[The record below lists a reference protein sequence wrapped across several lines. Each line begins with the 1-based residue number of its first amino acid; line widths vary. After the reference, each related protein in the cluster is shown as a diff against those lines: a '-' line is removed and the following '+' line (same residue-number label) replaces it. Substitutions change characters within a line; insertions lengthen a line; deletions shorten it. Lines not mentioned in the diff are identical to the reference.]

1 MYKSCDNRR
10 PIVIFMKI
18 STSFKVTC
26 GYVLLVGVLA
36 GMFYYLYRQ
45 TQSVARMS
53 EVETQ
58 VARHRQATNHLMSW
72 LLESESRAQAV
83 SMGRQEAYKSYAT
96 AIDSVQAAIYSLD
109 TLLTDSVQHARLDTL
124 QLLVNERRES
134 LEVLL
139 AILGKNQTG
148 NALEKRIADL
158 RSGKNQ
164 VTVNNPTVTGK
175 VVKVQR
181 SYEIEKSKKGFFRRL
196 ADAFRPAHTDTTR
209 VRQEAN
215 VSEGD
220 TLAANVN
227 VSGSVADVLDD
238 IKREAGRQQK
248 VQSSKAEAQ
257 ANRLRL
263 MGQEMTQNIG
273 RLLKSIETE
282 EQRWTQ
288 EALAHETA
296 IRQRGAW
303 TVGGVAAA
311 ASTLA
316 LLLLG
321 RVWRDIRL
329 SARYRR
335 QLEQAKLR
343 AENLLQQR
351 EQLMLT
357 ITHDIKAP
365 VSTILGY
372 LELAEHPADKRQ
384 TAFYLNSMQGAADHL
399 LQLVT
404 SLLDYHRL
412 EAGKM
417 DAQLVSFNPAHLVRE
432 AADAL
437 RPIATKKNLQLT
449 CHIEGPDTDST
460 YCGDAF
466 RLRQILNNL
475 LTNALKF
482 TENGG
487 ITLSAYTTPD
497 HWLHCQVSDTGC
509 GMNEEERQH
518 IFDAFTR
525 LKSAQGQDGVGLG
538 LAITQ
543 KLIDLLG
550 GHLEVESQKGK
561 GSTFKVSLPLQRTDD
576 APDATTAP
584 QHGQARFDGWRIL
597 LLDDDR
603 LQLQLTSEM
612 LQRLS
617 CHPAD
622 IAAFNQPEDAFV
634 RLQAE
639 RFDVLLTDIQMP
651 AMGGFDVLRK
661 VRQLPPPNEQIPV
674 VAVTARADM
683 DEASLQQE
691 GFATCLHKPF
701 SLSELAAVLQKARP
715 EAMTGEPAILPEPA
729 IAATPTPEHSATTPT
744 QAAANPFAPLL
755 SFAEGDT
762 NAEQAILSTFY
773 EETQAH
779 AQAFRQALEQK
790 NIHELG
796 RLGHKL
802 LPTFTLLQSPIT
814 DDLKWLEA
822 QRTQT
827 AWTDEAT
834 LPAQRVAAELDRTLR
849 ALQQQLTPQ
858 TSNTDALE

>member
-1 MYKSCDNRR
+1 M
-10 PIVIFMKI
+10 
-18 STSFKVTC
+18 
-26 GYVLLVGVLA
+26 LLVGVLA

-83 SMGRQEAYKSYAT
+83 SMGRQEAYKSYAV

-248 VQSSKAEAQ
+248 VQSSKADAQ

-482 TENGG
+482 TEKGG

-576 APDATTAP
+576 APDAVTTP

-661 VRQLPPPNEQIPV
+661 VRQLPPPNDRIPV

-729 IAATPTPEHSATTPT
+729 IAATPTPEPPATTPA
-744 QAAANPFAPLL
+744 QATANPFAPLL

-762 NAEQAILSTFY
+762 DAEQAILSTFY

-790 NIHELG
+790 DIHELG

-814 DDLKWLEA
+814 GDLKWLEA

>member
-1 MYKSCDNRR
+1 
-10 PIVIFMKI
+10 MKI

-83 SMGRQEAYKSYAT
+83 SMGRQEAYKSYAV

-248 VQSSKAEAQ
+248 VQSSKADAQ

-351 EQLMLT
+351 ERLMLT

-482 TENGG
+482 TEKGG

-576 APDATTAP
+576 APDAVTTP

-661 VRQLPPPNEQIPV
+661 VRQLPPPNDQIPV

-715 EAMTGEPAILPEPA
+715 EAMTGEPAILPEPT
-729 IAATPTPEHSATTPT
+729 IAATPTPEPPATTPT

-762 NAEQAILSTFY
+762 DAEQAILSTFY

-790 NIHELG
+790 DIHELG

>member
-1 MYKSCDNRR
+1 
-10 PIVIFMKI
+10 MKI

-26 GYVLLVGVLA
+26 GYVLLVSVLA

-45 TQSVARMS
+45 TQSMARMS

-58 VARHRQATNHLMSW
+58 VARHRQATNRLMSW
-72 LLESESRAQAV
+72 LLEAENRAQAV
-83 SMGRQEAYKSYAT
+83 SMGREEAYRPYAA

-109 TLLTDSVQHARLDTL
+109 TLQTDSIQHARLDTL
-124 QLLVNERRES
+124 QALVNEKRES
-134 LEVLL
+134 MEVLL
-139 AILGKNQTG
+139 AIMNKNHAG
-148 NALEKRIADL
+148 RALEQRIADL
-158 RSGKNQ
+158 RSGKDQ

-175 VVKVQR
+175 VVNVQR

-196 ADAFRPAHTDTTR
+196 ADAFRPSHTDTTR

-220 TLAANVN
+220 TLEADVN
-227 VSGSVADVLDD
+227 VSGRVADVLDD

-248 VQSSKAEAQ
+248 AQSNKADAQ

-263 MGQEMTQNIG
+263 MGQEMTQSIS
-273 RLLKSIETE
+273 RLLKSIEAE

-288 EALAHETA
+288 EALARETT
-296 IRQRGAW
+296 IRRHGAW

-321 RVWRDIRL
+321 RVWSDIRRA
-329 SARYRR
+329 ARYRN
-335 QLEQAKLR
+335 QLEQAKQR
-343 AENLLQQR
+343 AEDLLQQR

-372 LELAEHPADKRQ
+372 LELAGHPADRRQ
-384 TAFYLNSMQGAADHL
+384 TEFYMNSMQGAADHL

-417 DAQLVSFNPAHLVRE
+417 DAQPVSFNPARLVSE
-432 AADAL
+432 TADAL
-437 RPIATKKNLQLT
+437 RPLADKKNLQLT
-449 CHIEGPDTDST
+449 CRIEGPDTNHT

-482 TENGG
+482 TEKGG
-487 ITLSAYTTPD
+487 ITLSACITPD
-497 HWLHCQVSDTGC
+497 HWLHCRVSDTGC
-509 GMNEEERQH
+509 GMSEEERQH
-518 IFDAFTR
+518 IFEAFTR

-550 GHLEVESQKGK
+550 GRLEVESQKGK

-576 APDATTAP
+576 APDAATAP
-584 QHGQARFDGWRIL
+584 QGGQARFDGWRIL

-617 CHPAD
+617 CRPAD

-683 DEASLQQE
+683 DEATLQQE

-701 SLSELAAVLQKARP
+701 SLGDLAAVLQKAHP
-715 EAMTGEPAILPEPA
+715 EAMTGKPAILPEPA
-729 IAATPTPEHSATTPT
+729 IAAAPTPEPSATTPP
-744 QAAANPFAPLL
+744 QAAGNPFAPLL

-762 NAEQAILSTFY
+762 DAEQAILSTFY
-773 EETQAH
+773 EETQGH
-779 AQAFRQALEQK
+779 EKAFRQALEQK
-790 NIHELG
+790 DIHELG

-802 LPTFTLLQSPIT
+802 LPTFTLLQSAIA

-822 QRTQT
+822 QRAQT
-827 AWTDEAT
+827 AWTDEAA
-834 LPAQRVAAELDRTLR
+834 LPAQRVAAELDHTLR
-849 ALQQQLTPQ
+849 ALQQQLAAAP

>member
-1 MYKSCDNRR
+1 
-10 PIVIFMKI
+10 MKI

-26 GYVLLVGVLA
+26 GYVLLVSVLA

-58 VARHRQATNHLMSW
+58 VARHRQATNRLMSW
-72 LLESESRAQAV
+72 LLEAENRAQAV
-83 SMGRQEAYKSYAT
+83 SMGREEAYRPYAA

-109 TLLTDSVQHARLDTL
+109 TLQTDSIQHARLDTL
-124 QLLVNERRES
+124 QALVNEKRES
-134 LEVLL
+134 MEVLL
-139 AILGKNQTG
+139 AIMNKNHAG
-148 NALEKRIADL
+148 RALEQRIADL
-158 RSGKNQ
+158 RSGKDQ

-175 VVKVQR
+175 VVNVQR

-196 ADAFRPAHTDTTR
+196 ADAFRPSHTDTTR

-220 TLAANVN
+220 TLEADVN
-227 VSGSVADVLDD
+227 VSGRVADVLDD

-248 VQSSKAEAQ
+248 AQSNKADAQ

-263 MGQEMTQNIG
+263 MGQEMTQSIS
-273 RLLKSIETE
+273 RLLKSIEAE

-288 EALAHETA
+288 EALARETT
-296 IRQRGAW
+296 IRRHGAW

-311 ASTLA
+311 ASTLT

-321 RVWRDIRL
+321 RVWSDIRRA
-329 SARYRR
+329 ARYRN
-335 QLEQAKLR
+335 QLEQAKQR
-343 AENLLQQR
+343 AEDLLQQR

-372 LELAEHPADKRQ
+372 LELAGHPADRRQ
-384 TAFYLNSMQGAADHL
+384 TEFYMNSMQGAADHL

-417 DAQLVSFNPAHLVRE
+417 DAQPVSFNPARLVSE
-432 AADAL
+432 TADAL
-437 RPIATKKNLQLT
+437 RPLADKKNLQLT
-449 CHIEGPDTDST
+449 CRIEGPDTNHT

-482 TENGG
+482 TEKGG
-487 ITLSAYTTPD
+487 ITLSACITPD
-497 HWLHCQVSDTGC
+497 HWLHCRVSDTGC
-509 GMNEEERQH
+509 GMSEEERQH

-550 GHLEVESQKGK
+550 GRLEVESQKGK

-576 APDATTAP
+576 APDAATAP
-584 QHGQARFDGWRIL
+584 QGGQARFDGWRIL

-603 LQLQLTSEM
+603 LQLQLTAEM

-617 CHPAD
+617 CRPAD

-661 VRQLPPPNEQIPV
+661 VRQLPPPQRADSGSSRYGPGRHGRGHPATGRLCHLPAQAVQSGRPGRRTAKGTSRGHDRQAGHSPRTGNSCRSDSGTIRHHTTAGCRQPV
-674 VAVTARADM
+674 CPATVLCRRRHGCRTGHTVDLLRGDTRPRKSLQTGSRAKGHTRTGTARA
-683 DEASLQQE
+683 Q
-691 GFATCLHKPF
+691 
-701 SLSELAAVLQKARP
+701 
-715 EAMTGEPAILPEPA
+715 
-729 IAATPTPEHSATTPT
+729 AATHLH
-744 QAAANPFAPLL
+744 AAA
-755 SFAEGDT
+755 
-762 NAEQAILSTFY
+762 I
-773 EETQAH
+773 
-779 AQAFRQALEQK
+779 
-790 NIHELG
+790 
-796 RLGHKL
+796 GH
-802 LPTFTLLQSPIT
+802 
-814 DDLKWLEA
+814 
-822 QRTQT
+822 RG
-827 AWTDEAT
+827 
-834 LPAQRVAAELDRTLR
+834 
-849 ALQQQLTPQ
+849 
-858 TSNTDALE
+858 

>member
-1 MYKSCDNRR
+1 
-10 PIVIFMKI
+10 MKI

-83 SMGRQEAYKSYAT
+83 SMGRQEAYKSYAV

-139 AILGKNQTG
+139 AILDKNQAG

-248 VQSSKAEAQ
+248 VQASKADAQ

-482 TENGG
+482 TEKGG
-487 ITLSAYTTPD
+487 ITLSACTTPD

-576 APDATTAP
+576 APDAVTAP

-603 LQLQLTSEM
+603 LQLQLTAEM

-661 VRQLPPPNEQIPV
+661 VRQLPPPNDRIPV

-729 IAATPTPEHSATTPT
+729 IAATPTPEPSATTPA
-744 QAAANPFAPLL
+744 QATANPFAPLL

-762 NAEQAILSTFY
+762 DAEQAILSTFY

-790 NIHELG
+790 DIHELG

-814 DDLKWLEA
+814 GDLKWLEA

-849 ALQQQLTPQ
+849 ALQQQLTPP

>member
-1 MYKSCDNRR
+1 M
-10 PIVIFMKI
+10 
-18 STSFKVTC
+18 
-26 GYVLLVGVLA
+26 LLVGVLA

-83 SMGRQEAYKSYAT
+83 SMGRQEAYKSYAV
-96 AIDSVQAAIYSLD
+96 AIDSVQTAIYSLD

-248 VQSSKAEAQ
+248 VQSSKADAQ

-288 EALAHETA
+288 EALAHETS

-482 TENGG
+482 TEKGG

-576 APDATTAP
+576 EPHATTAP

-715 EAMTGEPAILPEPA
+715 KAMTGEPAILPEPA
-729 IAATPTPEHSATTPT
+729 IAATPTPEPPATTPA
-744 QAAANPFAPLL
+744 QAAANPFSPLL

-762 NAEQAILSTFY
+762 DAEQAILSTFY

-814 DDLKWLEA
+814 GDLKWLEA

-827 AWTDEAT
+827 AWTDEAA

>member
-1 MYKSCDNRR
+1 
-10 PIVIFMKI
+10 MKI

-83 SMGRQEAYKSYAT
+83 SMGRQEAYKSYSVT
-96 AIDSVQAAIYSLD
+96 IDSVQAAIYSLD

-124 QLLVNERRES
+124 QQLVNERRES

-196 ADAFRPAHTDTTR
+196 ADAFRPGHTDTTR

-248 VQSSKAEAQ
+248 VQSSKADAQ

-288 EALAHETA
+288 EALAHETS

-482 TENGG
+482 TEKGG

-576 APDATTAP
+576 APDAVTTP

-683 DEASLQQE
+683 DEASPQQE

-729 IAATPTPEHSATTPT
+729 IAATPTPESPATTPAQT
-744 QAAANPFAPLL
+744 TANPFAPLL

-762 NAEQAILSTFY
+762 DAEQAILSTFY

-790 NIHELG
+790 DIHELG

>member
-1 MYKSCDNRR
+1 
-10 PIVIFMKI
+10 MKI

-72 LLESESRAQAV
+72 LLESESRAQAI

-139 AILGKNQTG
+139 AILDKNQAG

-248 VQSSKAEAQ
+248 VQASKADAQ

-482 TENGG
+482 TEKGG

-576 APDATTAP
+576 APDAVTTP
-584 QHGQARFDGWRIL
+584 RRGQARFDGWRIL

-661 VRQLPPPNEQIPV
+661 VRQLPPPNDQIPV

-729 IAATPTPEHSATTPT
+729 IAATPTPEPSVTTPA
-744 QAAANPFAPLL
+744 QATANPFAPLL

-762 NAEQAILSTFY
+762 DAEQAILSTFY

-790 NIHELG
+790 DIHELG

-814 DDLKWLEA
+814 GDLKWLEA

-849 ALQQQLTPQ
+849 ALQQQLTPP

>member
-1 MYKSCDNRR
+1 
-10 PIVIFMKI
+10 MKI

-227 VSGSVADVLDD
+227 VSSSVADVLDD

-248 VQSSKAEAQ
+248 VQSSKADAQ

-288 EALAHETA
+288 EALAHETS

-482 TENGG
+482 TEKGG

-576 APDATTAP
+576 APDAVTTP

-661 VRQLPPPNEQIPV
+661 VRQLPPPNDQIPV

-729 IAATPTPEHSATTPT
+729 IAATPTPEPSVTTPA

-762 NAEQAILSTFY
+762 DAEQAILSTFY

-779 AQAFRQALEQK
+779 TQAFRQALEQK
-790 NIHELG
+790 DIHELG

-814 DDLKWLEA
+814 GDLKWLEA

-827 AWTDEAT
+827 DWTDEAT

>member
-1 MYKSCDNRR
+1 
-10 PIVIFMKI
+10 MKI

-58 VARHRQATNHLMSW
+58 VARHRQATNRLMSW
-72 LLESESRAQAV
+72 LLEAENRAQAV
-83 SMGRQEAYKSYAT
+83 SMGRQEAYRPYAA

-109 TLLTDSVQHARLDTL
+109 TLQTDSIQHARLDTL
-124 QLLVNERRES
+124 LTLVNEKRES
-134 LEVLL
+134 MEVLL
-139 AILGKNQTG
+139 AIMNKNHAG
-148 NALEKRIADL
+148 RALEQRIADL
-158 RSGKNQ
+158 RSGKDQ

-175 VVKVQR
+175 VVNVQR

-196 ADAFRPAHTDTTR
+196 ADAFRPSHTDTTR

-220 TLAANVN
+220 TLASDVN
-227 VSGSVADVLDD
+227 VSGRVADVLDD

-248 VQSSKAEAQ
+248 AQSNKTDAQ

-263 MGQEMTQNIG
+263 MGQEMTQSIS
-273 RLLKSIETE
+273 RLLKSIEAE

-288 EALAHETA
+288 EALARETA

-321 RVWRDIRL
+321 RVWRDIRRA
-329 SARYRR
+329 ARYRN
-335 QLEQAKLR
+335 QLEQAKQR

-372 LELAEHPADKRQ
+372 LELAGHPTDKRQ
-384 TAFYLNSMQGAADHL
+384 TDFYLNSIQGAADHL

-417 DAQLVSFNPAHLVRE
+417 DAHLVSFNPAHLMRE

-437 RPIATKKNLQLT
+437 RPIAAKKNLQLT
-449 CHIEGPDTDST
+449 CHIEGPDIDST

-497 HWLHCQVSDTGC
+497 HWLCCQVSDTGC

-518 IFDAFTR
+518 IFEAFTR

-576 APDATTAP
+576 AENATAQP
-584 QHGQARFDGWRIL
+584 KNGQARFDGWRIL

-617 CHPAD
+617 FRPAD

-651 AMGGFDVLRK
+651 AMGGFEVLRK

-683 DEASLQQE
+683 DEGTLQQE

-701 SLSELAAVLQKARP
+701 SLGDLTAVLQKARP
-715 EAMTGEPAILPEPA
+715 EAVAGEPSILPEPA
-729 IAATPTPEHSATTPT
+729 VAAAPTPEPSATTPP
-744 QAAANPFAPLL
+744 QAAGNPFAPLL
-755 SFAEGDT
+755 AFAEGDT
-762 NAEQAILSTFY
+762 DAEQAILSTFY

-779 AQAFRQALEQK
+779 AKAFRQALEQK
-790 NIHELG
+790 DIHELG

-802 LPTFTLLQSPIT
+802 LPTFTLLQSTIAG
-814 DDLKWLEA
+814 DLKWLEA

-834 LPAQRVAAELDRTLR
+834 LPAQRVAAELDRTLQ

>member
-1 MYKSCDNRR
+1 
-10 PIVIFMKI
+10 MKI

-83 SMGRQEAYKSYAT
+83 SMGRQEAYKSYAV

-227 VSGSVADVLDD
+227 VSGSVADILDD

-248 VQSSKAEAQ
+248 VQASKADAQ

-288 EALAHETA
+288 EALAHETS

-466 RLRQILNNL
+466 RIRQILNNL

-482 TENGG
+482 TEKGG

-576 APDATTAP
+576 APDAVTTP

-729 IAATPTPEHSATTPT
+729 IAATPTPESSATTPA

-762 NAEQAILSTFY
+762 DAEQAILSTFY

-779 AQAFRQALEQK
+779 TQAFRQALEQK
-790 NIHELG
+790 DIHELG

-814 DDLKWLEA
+814 GDLKWLEA

-827 AWTDEAT
+827 DWTDEAT

>member
-1 MYKSCDNRR
+1 M
-10 PIVIFMKI
+10 
-18 STSFKVTC
+18 
-26 GYVLLVGVLA
+26 LLVGVLA

-83 SMGRQEAYKSYAT
+83 SMGRQEAYKSYAI

-248 VQSSKAEAQ
+248 VQSSKADAQ

-482 TENGG
+482 TEKGG

-576 APDATTAP
+576 APDAVTTP

-661 VRQLPPPNEQIPV
+661 VRQLPPPNDRIPV

-729 IAATPTPEHSATTPT
+729 IAATPTPEPSVTTPA

-762 NAEQAILSTFY
+762 DAEQAILSTFY

-779 AQAFRQALEQK
+779 TQAFRQALEQK
-790 NIHELG
+790 DIHELG

-814 DDLKWLEA
+814 GDLKWLEA

-827 AWTDEAT
+827 DWTDEAT

>member
-1 MYKSCDNRR
+1 
-10 PIVIFMKI
+10 MKI

-83 SMGRQEAYKSYAT
+83 SMGRQEAYKSYAV

-248 VQSSKAEAQ
+248 VQSSKADAQ

-482 TENGG
+482 TEKGG

-576 APDATTAP
+576 APDAVTTP

-661 VRQLPPPNEQIPV
+661 VRQLPPPNDRIPV

-729 IAATPTPEHSATTPT
+729 IAATPTPEPPATTPA
-744 QAAANPFAPLL
+744 QATANPFAPLL

-762 NAEQAILSTFY
+762 DAEQAILSTFY

-790 NIHELG
+790 DIHELG

-814 DDLKWLEA
+814 GDLKWLEA

>member
-1 MYKSCDNRR
+1 M
-10 PIVIFMKI
+10 
-18 STSFKVTC
+18 
-26 GYVLLVGVLA
+26 LLVGVLA

-96 AIDSVQAAIYSLD
+96 AIDSVQTAIYSLD

-215 VSEGD
+215 VSKGD

-248 VQSSKAEAQ
+248 VQASKADAQ

-288 EALAHETA
+288 EALAHETS

-482 TENGG
+482 TEKGG

-576 APDATTAP
+576 APDAVTTP

-661 VRQLPPPNEQIPV
+661 VRQLPPPNDRIPV

-715 EAMTGEPAILPEPA
+715 EAMTGEPTILPEPA
-729 IAATPTPEHSATTPT
+729 IAATPTPKPSATTPAQT
-744 QAAANPFAPLL
+744 TANPFAPLL

-762 NAEQAILSTFY
+762 DAEQAILSTFY

-790 NIHELG
+790 DIHELG

-814 DDLKWLEA
+814 GDLKWLEA

-827 AWTDEAT
+827 DWTDEAT

>member
-1 MYKSCDNRR
+1 
-10 PIVIFMKI
+10 MKI

-83 SMGRQEAYKSYAT
+83 SMGRQEAYKSYAV

-124 QLLVNERRES
+124 QLLVNGRRES

-248 VQSSKAEAQ
+248 VQSSKADAQ

-288 EALAHETA
+288 EALAHETS

-482 TENGG
+482 TEKGD

-576 APDATTAP
+576 APDAVTTP

-715 EAMTGEPAILPEPA
+715 EVMTGEPAILPEPA
-729 IAATPTPEHSATTPT
+729 IAAPEHSATTPT

-762 NAEQAILSTFY
+762 DAEQAILSTFY

-790 NIHELG
+790 DIHELG

-814 DDLKWLEA
+814 GDLKWLEA

-827 AWTDEAT
+827 DWTDEAT

>member
-1 MYKSCDNRR
+1 
-10 PIVIFMKI
+10 MKI

-83 SMGRQEAYKSYAT
+83 SMGRQEAYKSYAVT
-96 AIDSVQAAIYSLD
+96 IDSVQAAIYSLD

-248 VQSSKAEAQ
+248 VQASKADAQ

-288 EALAHETA
+288 EALAHETS

-482 TENGG
+482 TEKGG

-661 VRQLPPPNEQIPV
+661 VRQLPPPNDQIPV

-729 IAATPTPEHSATTPT
+729 IAATPTPESSATTPA
-744 QAAANPFAPLL
+744 QATANPFTPLL

-762 NAEQAILSTFY
+762 DAEQAILSTFY

-790 NIHELG
+790 DIHELG

-814 DDLKWLEA
+814 GDLKWLEA

>member
-1 MYKSCDNRR
+1 
-10 PIVIFMKI
+10 MKI

-83 SMGRQEAYKSYAT
+83 SMGRQEAYKSYAV

-248 VQSSKAEAQ
+248 VQSSKADAQ

-288 EALAHETA
+288 EALAHETS

-482 TENGG
+482 TEKGG

-576 APDATTAP
+576 APDAVTTP
-584 QHGQARFDGWRIL
+584 QRGQARFDGWRIL

-661 VRQLPPPNEQIPV
+661 VRQLPPPNDQIPV

-715 EAMTGEPAILPEPA
+715 EAMTGEPAILPEPT
-729 IAATPTPEHSATTPT
+729 IAATPTPEPPATTPT

-762 NAEQAILSTFY
+762 DAEQAILSTFY

-790 NIHELG
+790 DIHELG

>member
-1 MYKSCDNRR
+1 
-10 PIVIFMKI
+10 MKI

-83 SMGRQEAYKSYAT
+83 SMGRQEAYKSYAV

-248 VQSSKAEAQ
+248 VQSSKADAQ

-288 EALAHETA
+288 EALAHETS

-372 LELAEHPADKRQ
+372 LELAEHPANKRQ

-482 TENGG
+482 TEKGG

-622 IAAFNQPEDAFV
+622 IAAFTQPEDAFV

-661 VRQLPPPNEQIPV
+661 VRQLPPPNDQIPV

-715 EAMTGEPAILPEPA
+715 EAMTGEPAILPEPP
-729 IAATPTPEHSATTPT
+729 IAATPTPESSATTPA
-744 QAAANPFAPLL
+744 QATANPFAPLL

-762 NAEQAILSTFY
+762 DAEQAILSTFY
-773 EETQAH
+773 EETQGH
-779 AQAFRQALEQK
+779 AKAFRQALEQK
-790 NIHELG
+790 DIHELG

-814 DDLKWLEA
+814 GELKWLEA

-827 AWTDEAT
+827 AWTDEAA

>member
-1 MYKSCDNRR
+1 M
-10 PIVIFMKI
+10 
-18 STSFKVTC
+18 
-26 GYVLLVGVLA
+26 LLVGVLA

-83 SMGRQEAYKSYAT
+83 SMGRQEAYKSYAVT
-96 AIDSVQAAIYSLD
+96 IDSVQAAIYSLD

-248 VQSSKAEAQ
+248 VQSSKADAQ

-288 EALAHETA
+288 EALAHETS

-437 RPIATKKNLQLT
+437 RPIATKKDLQLT

-482 TENGG
+482 TEKGG

-584 QHGQARFDGWRIL
+584 RHGQARFDGWRIL

-603 LQLQLTSEM
+603 LQLQLTAEM

-661 VRQLPPPNEQIPV
+661 VRQLPPPNDQIPV

-729 IAATPTPEHSATTPT
+729 IAATPTPEPSATTPT

-762 NAEQAILSTFY
+762 DAEQAILSTFY

-790 NIHELG
+790 DIHELG

>member
-1 MYKSCDNRR
+1 M
-10 PIVIFMKI
+10 
-18 STSFKVTC
+18 
-26 GYVLLVGVLA
+26 LLVGVLA

-83 SMGRQEAYKSYAT
+83 SMGRQEAYKSYAVT
-96 AIDSVQAAIYSLD
+96 IDSVQAAIYSLD

-248 VQSSKAEAQ
+248 VQSSKADAQ

-288 EALAHETA
+288 EALAHETS

-417 DAQLVSFNPAHLVRE
+417 DAQLVSFNPAHLVRK

-437 RPIATKKNLQLT
+437 HPIATKKNLQLT

-482 TENGG
+482 TEKGG

-576 APDATTAP
+576 APDAVTTP
-584 QHGQARFDGWRIL
+584 QRGQARFDGWRIL

-661 VRQLPPPNEQIPV
+661 VRQLPPPNDQIPV

-729 IAATPTPEHSATTPT
+729 IAATPTPESSATTPA
-744 QAAANPFAPLL
+744 QATANPFAPLL

-762 NAEQAILSTFY
+762 DAEQAILSTFY

-790 NIHELG
+790 DIHELG

-814 DDLKWLEA
+814 GDLKWLEA

>member
-1 MYKSCDNRR
+1 M
-10 PIVIFMKI
+10 
-18 STSFKVTC
+18 
-26 GYVLLVGVLA
+26 LLVGVLA

-83 SMGRQEAYKSYAT
+83 SMGRQEAYKSYAVT
-96 AIDSVQAAIYSLD
+96 IDSVQAAIYSLD

-248 VQSSKAEAQ
+248 VQASKADAQ

-288 EALAHETA
+288 EALAHETS

-482 TENGG
+482 TEKGG

-661 VRQLPPPNEQIPV
+661 VRQLPPPNDQIPV

-729 IAATPTPEHSATTPT
+729 IAATPTPESSATTPA
-744 QAAANPFAPLL
+744 QATANPFTPLL

-762 NAEQAILSTFY
+762 DAEQAILSTFY

-790 NIHELG
+790 DIHELG

-814 DDLKWLEA
+814 GDLKWLEA

>member
-1 MYKSCDNRR
+1 
-10 PIVIFMKI
+10 MKI

-83 SMGRQEAYKSYAT
+83 SMGRQEAYKSYAI

-134 LEVLL
+134 LEILL

-248 VQSSKAEAQ
+248 VQSSKADAQ

-288 EALAHETA
+288 EALAHETS

-482 TENGG
+482 TEKGG

-617 CHPAD
+617 CHPTD

-661 VRQLPPPNEQIPV
+661 VRQLPPPNDRIPV

-729 IAATPTPEHSATTPT
+729 IAATPTPEPPTTTPAQT
-744 QAAANPFAPLL
+744 TANPFAPLL

-762 NAEQAILSTFY
+762 DAEQAILSTFY

-790 NIHELG
+790 DIHELG

-814 DDLKWLEA
+814 GDLEWLEA

>member
-1 MYKSCDNRR
+1 
-10 PIVIFMKI
+10 MKI

-83 SMGRQEAYKSYAT
+83 SMGRQEAYKSYSI

-248 VQSSKAEAQ
+248 VQSSKADAQ

-288 EALAHETA
+288 EALAHETS

-482 TENGG
+482 TEKGG

-576 APDATTAP
+576 APDAVTAP

-729 IAATPTPEHSATTPT
+729 IAATPTPESPATTPAQT
-744 QAAANPFAPLL
+744 TANPFAPLL

-762 NAEQAILSTFY
+762 DAEQAILSTFY

-790 NIHELG
+790 DIHELG

-814 DDLKWLEA
+814 GDLKWLEA

-827 AWTDEAT
+827 AWTDEAA

>member
-1 MYKSCDNRR
+1 
-10 PIVIFMKI
+10 MKI

-83 SMGRQEAYKSYAT
+83 SMGRQEAYKSYAV

-124 QLLVNERRES
+124 QLLVNGRRES

-248 VQSSKAEAQ
+248 VQSSKADAQ

-288 EALAHETA
+288 EALAHETS

-482 TENGG
+482 TEKGG

-576 APDATTAP
+576 APDAVTTP

-683 DEASLQQE
+683 DEATLQQE

-701 SLSELAAVLQKARP
+701 SLGDLAAVLQKARP
-715 EAMTGEPAILPEPA
+715 EAMTGKPAILPEPP
-729 IAATPTPEHSATTPT
+729 ITAAPTPEPSATTPP
-744 QAAANPFAPLL
+744 QAAGNPFAPLL

-762 NAEQAILSTFY
+762 DAEQAILSTFY
-773 EETQAH
+773 EETQGH
-779 AQAFRQALEQK
+779 EKAFRQALEQK
-790 NIHELG
+790 DIHELG

-802 LPTFTLLQSPIT
+802 LPTFTLLQSAIA

-822 QRTQT
+822 QRAQT
-827 AWTDEAT
+827 EWTDEAA
-834 LPAQRVAAELDRTLR
+834 LPAQRVAAELDHTLR
-849 ALQQQLTPQ
+849 ALQQQLAAAP

>member
-1 MYKSCDNRR
+1 M
-10 PIVIFMKI
+10 
-18 STSFKVTC
+18 
-26 GYVLLVGVLA
+26 LLVGVLA

-139 AILGKNQTG
+139 AILDKNQTG

-248 VQSSKAEAQ
+248 VQASKADAQ

-288 EALAHETA
+288 EALAHETS

-482 TENGG
+482 TEKGG

-576 APDATTAP
+576 APDAVTTP

-729 IAATPTPEHSATTPT
+729 IAATPTPEPSVTTPA

-762 NAEQAILSTFY
+762 DAEQAILSTFY

-779 AQAFRQALEQK
+779 TQAFRQALEQK
-790 NIHELG
+790 DIHELG

>member
-1 MYKSCDNRR
+1 
-10 PIVIFMKI
+10 MKI

-83 SMGRQEAYKSYAT
+83 SMGRQEAYKSYAV
-96 AIDSVQAAIYSLD
+96 AIDSVLAAIYSLD

-248 VQSSKAEAQ
+248 VQSSKADAQ

-288 EALAHETA
+288 EALAHETS

-432 AADAL
+432 ATDAL

-482 TENGG
+482 TEKGG
-487 ITLSAYTTPD
+487 ITLSACTTPD

-576 APDATTAP
+576 APDAVTTP

-729 IAATPTPEHSATTPT
+729 IAATPTPEPSATTPA
-744 QAAANPFAPLL
+744 QATANPFTPLL

-762 NAEQAILSTFY
+762 DAEQAILSTFY
-773 EETQAH
+773 EETLAH
-779 AQAFRQALEQK
+779 TQAFRQALEQK
-790 NIHELG
+790 DIHELG

-814 DDLKWLEA
+814 GDLKWLEA

-827 AWTDEAT
+827 AWTDETT

>member
-83 SMGRQEAYKSYAT
+83 SMGRQEAYKSYAI

-248 VQSSKAEAQ
+248 VQSSKADAQ

-288 EALAHETA
+288 EALAHETS

-482 TENGG
+482 TEKGG

-576 APDATTAP
+576 APDAVTTP
-584 QHGQARFDGWRIL
+584 QRGQARFDGWRIL

-661 VRQLPPPNEQIPV
+661 VRQLPPPNDRIPV

-729 IAATPTPEHSATTPT
+729 IAATPTPEPSATTPA
-744 QAAANPFAPLL
+744 QATANPFAPLL

-762 NAEQAILSTFY
+762 DAEQAILSTFY

-779 AQAFRQALEQK
+779 TQAFRQALEQK
-790 NIHELG
+790 DIHELG

-814 DDLKWLEA
+814 GDLKWLEA

-834 LPAQRVAAELDRTLR
+834 LPVQRVAAELDRTLR

>member
-1 MYKSCDNRR
+1 
-10 PIVIFMKI
+10 MKI

-83 SMGRQEAYKSYAT
+83 SMGRQEAYKSYAV
-96 AIDSVQAAIYSLD
+96 AIDSVQTAIYSLD

-248 VQSSKAEAQ
+248 VQSSKADAQ

-288 EALAHETA
+288 EALAHETS

-482 TENGG
+482 TEKGG

-576 APDATTAP
+576 APDATTPP

-661 VRQLPPPNEQIPV
+661 VRQLPPPNDQIPV

-729 IAATPTPEHSATTPT
+729 IAATPTPEPSVTTPA

-762 NAEQAILSTFY
+762 DAEQAILSTFY

-779 AQAFRQALEQK
+779 TQAFRQALEQK
-790 NIHELG
+790 DIHELG

-814 DDLKWLEA
+814 GDLKWLEA

-827 AWTDEAT
+827 DWTDEAT

>member
-1 MYKSCDNRR
+1 M
-10 PIVIFMKI
+10 
-18 STSFKVTC
+18 
-26 GYVLLVGVLA
+26 LLVGVLA

-248 VQSSKAEAQ
+248 VQSSKADAQ

-715 EAMTGEPAILPEPA
+715 EVMTGEPAILPEPA

-790 NIHELG
+790 DIHELG

>member
-1 MYKSCDNRR
+1 M
-10 PIVIFMKI
+10 
-18 STSFKVTC
+18 
-26 GYVLLVGVLA
+26 LLVGVLA

-83 SMGRQEAYKSYAT
+83 SMGRQEAYKSYAV

-124 QLLVNERRES
+124 QLLVNGRRES

-248 VQSSKAEAQ
+248 VQSSKADAQ

-482 TENGG
+482 TEKGG

-576 APDATTAP
+576 APDAVTTP
-584 QHGQARFDGWRIL
+584 QRGQARFDGWRIL

-661 VRQLPPPNEQIPV
+661 VRQLPPPNDQIPV

-715 EAMTGEPAILPEPA
+715 EAMTGEPAILPEPT
-729 IAATPTPEHSATTPT
+729 IAATPTPEPPATTPT

-762 NAEQAILSTFY
+762 DAEQAILSTFY

-814 DDLKWLEA
+814 GDLKWLEA

>member
-1 MYKSCDNRR
+1 
-10 PIVIFMKI
+10 MKI

-83 SMGRQEAYKSYAT
+83 SMGRQEAYQSYAVT
-96 AIDSVQAAIYSLD
+96 IDSVQAAIYSLD

-139 AILGKNQTG
+139 AILDKNQAG

-248 VQSSKAEAQ
+248 VQASKADAQ

-449 CHIEGPDTDST
+449 CHIEGLDTDST

-482 TENGG
+482 TEKGG
-487 ITLSAYTTPD
+487 ITLSACTTPD

-576 APDATTAP
+576 APDAVTTP
-584 QHGQARFDGWRIL
+584 QRGQARFDGWRIL

-729 IAATPTPEHSATTPT
+729 IAATPTPEPSVTTPA

-762 NAEQAILSTFY
+762 DAEQAILSTFY

-779 AQAFRQALEQK
+779 TQAFRQALEQK
-790 NIHELG
+790 DIHELG

>member
-1 MYKSCDNRR
+1 
-10 PIVIFMKI
+10 MKI

-83 SMGRQEAYKSYAT
+83 SMGRQEAYKSYAV

-124 QLLVNERRES
+124 QLLVNGRRES

-248 VQSSKAEAQ
+248 VQSSKADAQ

-288 EALAHETA
+288 EALAHETS

-482 TENGG
+482 TEKGG

-509 GMNEEERQH
+509 GMNEEEHQH

-661 VRQLPPPNEQIPV
+661 VRQLPPPNDQIPI

-683 DEASLQQE
+683 DETSLQQE

-729 IAATPTPEHSATTPT
+729 IAATPTPEPSATTPA
-744 QAAANPFAPLL
+744 QATADPFAPLL

-762 NAEQAILSTFY
+762 DAEQAILSTFY

-814 DDLKWLEA
+814 GDLKWLES

>member
-1 MYKSCDNRR
+1 
-10 PIVIFMKI
+10 MKI

-83 SMGRQEAYKSYAT
+83 SMGRQEAYKSYAI

-248 VQSSKAEAQ
+248 VQSSKADAQ

-288 EALAHETA
+288 EALAHETS

-482 TENGG
+482 TEKGG

-576 APDATTAP
+576 APDAVTTP

-729 IAATPTPEHSATTPT
+729 IAATPTPEPSVTTPA

-762 NAEQAILSTFY
+762 DAEQAILSTFY

-779 AQAFRQALEQK
+779 TQAFRQALEQK
-790 NIHELG
+790 DIHELG

-814 DDLKWLEA
+814 GDLKWLEA

-827 AWTDEAT
+827 DWTDEAT

>member
-1 MYKSCDNRR
+1 M
-10 PIVIFMKI
+10 
-18 STSFKVTC
+18 
-26 GYVLLVGVLA
+26 LLVGVLA

-83 SMGRQEAYKSYAT
+83 SMGRQEAYKSYAV

-139 AILGKNQTG
+139 AILDKNQAG

-248 VQSSKAEAQ
+248 VQASKADAQ

-482 TENGG
+482 TEKGG
-487 ITLSAYTTPD
+487 ITLSACTTPD

-576 APDATTAP
+576 APDAVTAP

-603 LQLQLTSEM
+603 LQLQLTAEM

-661 VRQLPPPNEQIPV
+661 VRQLPPPNDRIPV

-729 IAATPTPEHSATTPT
+729 IAATPTPEPSATTPA
-744 QAAANPFAPLL
+744 QATANPFAPLL

-762 NAEQAILSTFY
+762 DAEQAILSTFY

-790 NIHELG
+790 DIHELG

-814 DDLKWLEA
+814 GDLKWLEA

-849 ALQQQLTPQ
+849 ALQQQLTPP

>member
-1 MYKSCDNRR
+1 
-10 PIVIFMKI
+10 MKI

-83 SMGRQEAYKSYAT
+83 SMGRQEAYKSYSVT
-96 AIDSVQAAIYSLD
+96 IDSVQAAIYSLD

-124 QLLVNERRES
+124 QQLVNERRES

-248 VQSSKAEAQ
+248 VQSSKADAQ

-288 EALAHETA
+288 EALAHETS

-482 TENGG
+482 TEKGG

-576 APDATTAP
+576 APDAVTTP

-701 SLSELAAVLQKARP
+701 SLNELAAVLQKARP

-729 IAATPTPEHSATTPT
+729 IAATPTPEPSVTTPA

-762 NAEQAILSTFY
+762 DAEQAILSTFY

-779 AQAFRQALEQK
+779 TQAFRQALEQK
-790 NIHELG
+790 DIHELG

-827 AWTDEAT
+827 DWTDEAT

>member
-1 MYKSCDNRR
+1 
-10 PIVIFMKI
+10 MKI

-248 VQSSKAEAQ
+248 VQSSKADAQ

-288 EALAHETA
+288 EALAHETS

-482 TENGG
+482 TEKGG

-576 APDATTAP
+576 APDAVTTP
-584 QHGQARFDGWRIL
+584 QHGQTRFDGWRIL

-729 IAATPTPEHSATTPT
+729 IAATPTPEPSVTTPA

-762 NAEQAILSTFY
+762 DAEQAILSTFY

-779 AQAFRQALEQK
+779 TQAFRQALEQK
-790 NIHELG
+790 DIHELG

-814 DDLKWLEA
+814 GDLKWLEA

-827 AWTDEAT
+827 DWTDEAT

>member
-1 MYKSCDNRR
+1 
-10 PIVIFMKI
+10 MKI

-83 SMGRQEAYKSYAT
+83 SMGRQEAYKSYAV

-220 TLAANVN
+220 TLASNVN

-248 VQSSKAEAQ
+248 VQSSKADAQ

-482 TENGG
+482 TEKGG

-576 APDATTAP
+576 APDAVTTP
-584 QHGQARFDGWRIL
+584 QRGQARFDGWRIL

-661 VRQLPPPNEQIPV
+661 VRQLPPPNELIPV

-729 IAATPTPEHSATTPT
+729 IAATPTPEPPATTPA
-744 QAAANPFAPLL
+744 QATANPFAPLL

-762 NAEQAILSTFY
+762 DAEQAILSTFY

-790 NIHELG
+790 DIHELG

-814 DDLKWLEA
+814 GDLKWLEA

-834 LPAQRVAAELDRTLR
+834 LPAQRVAAELDCTLR